1 MVNKDLPCDTSKA
14 ILQSLRPYLFKDIVR
29 LGGYQDGG
37 YVVPE
42 GYLHGLSVFV
52 NFGVGENFDF
62 EYFLL
67 KKYYPAK
74 IDSYDDLIS
83 FKYFCFFAIR
93 GLVKFF
99 LLKISL
105 SSCFNRFFT
114 LVRYCYFY
122 PLRTNVKLFKV
133 KIDQFNV
140 DSVLQS
146 LPWNSALKVD
156 IEGDEYKILKA
167 IIDHR
172 SKYNFLII
180 EFHAVEL
187 NETSIIEF
195 NKKISDSFV
204 VAHLSLNNRM
214 SDIDNFPQT
223 MEVTY
228 VRAESKPLDYVREL
242 PNSKVDW
249 HFPNRPVY
257 VLKYS

>member
-1 MVNKDLPCDTSKA
+1 M
-14 ILQSLRPYLFKDIVR
+14 
-29 LGGYQDGG
+29 
-37 YVVPE
+37 
-42 GYLHGLSVFV
+42 
-52 NFGVGENFDF
+52 
-62 EYFLL
+62 
-67 KKYYPAK
+67 K
-74 IDSYDDLIS
+74 IYSYDDLIS

-99 LLKISL
+99 ILKISL

-114 LVRYCYFY
+114 LVRYFYFY
-122 PLRTNVKLFKV
+122 LLRTHVKLFKV

-187 NETSIIEF
+187 NETNIIEF
-195 NKKISDSFV
+195 NKKIGDSFV

-214 SDIDNFPQT
+214 SDIDSFPQT

-228 VRAESKPLDYVREL
+228 VRAESKCLDYVREL

-257 VLKYS
+257 VLKYF